1 LTETVRIEREGA
13 VALIVID
20 HPPVNAMS
28 YAVRAPLLAA
38 IEACDGDADIH
49 AIIIHGTGRHF
60 VAGADISE
68 FDAGPQPPLLND
80 VLLRLEACTKPVIA
94 ALHGATLGGGAELA
108 LASHFRA
115 AATDLSF
122 GFPETQLGLIPGS
135 GGTVRLP
142 RLVGLDAT
150 LRLMKHATPIGL
162 ADAVRLGLVDRVLDG
177 DTRAAAISWA
187 RELIEAGTPPRR
199 TRDIA
204 LREDRS
210 AADTISDA
218 VVTAG
223 APRHVRAAVRRLGE
237 SLRGCVTLSFRDAL
251 SLSREQFEACRVS
264 EESRALRHL
273 FFAERARLSEEGART
288 VRTVG
293 IVGAGTMGTGI
304 AISVALA
311 GYDVLLFDQATAAL
325 QAARERIQSTLDGMV
340 RRGRLTAEQAGAAAD
355 RVRMV
360 SFLATFF
367 CADLVIEAA
376 FENLDVKRAI
386 FAELAD
392 VCRDGTVLAT
402 NTSTLDIDA
411 IAAGAVGRQ
420 RDVVGMHFFS
430 PAHVMKLVEVVPG
443 AETCGDCVATV
454 AAITRRI
461 GKIGVRVG
469 NAFGFVGNRMLY
481 AYGREKELMLLEGA
495 TPQRI
500 DAALESF
507 GMAMGPNAVGDLAGL
522 DVGWNAR
529 RAWAGK
535 PVDPRYYR
543 VSDYLVELGRYG
555 QKTGLGFY
563 RYSGAERQRE
573 VDPELPALIRR
584 EAERLGVPQR
594 EIEDAEIVDRCILA
608 LVNEGAL
615 LLEHGIAKSAA
626 DIDVIWCNGYGFP
639 RERGGPMHYAESRGL
654 TAVVARIRE
663 LGAICGTQYWSPAP
677 RLELCAREAR
687 RFDAVRT

>member
-1 LTETVRIEREGA
+1 
-13 VALIVID
+13 
-20 HPPVNAMS
+20 
-28 YAVRAPLLAA
+28 
-38 IEACDGDADIH
+38 
-49 AIIIHGTGRHF
+49 
-60 VAGADISE
+60 
-68 FDAGPQPPLLND
+68 
-80 VLLRLEACTKPVIA
+80 
-94 ALHGATLGGGAELA
+94 
-108 LASHFRA
+108 
-115 AATDLSF
+115 
-122 GFPETQLGLIPGS
+122 
-135 GGTVRLP
+135 
-142 RLVGLDAT
+142 
-150 LRLMKHATPIGL
+150 
-162 ADAVRLGLVDRVLDG
+162 
-177 DTRAAAISWA
+177 
-187 RELIEAGTPPRR
+187 
-199 TRDIA
+199 
-204 LREDRS
+204 
-210 AADTISDA
+210 
-218 VVTAG
+218 
-223 APRHVRAAVRRLGE
+223 
-237 SLRGCVTLSFRDAL
+237 
-251 SLSREQFEACRVS
+251 
-264 EESRALRHL
+264 
-273 FFAERARLSEEGART
+273 
-288 VRTVG
+288 
-293 IVGAGTMGTGI
+293 
-304 AISVALA
+304 
-311 GYDVLLFDQATAAL
+311 
-325 QAARERIQSTLDGMV
+325 
-340 RRGRLTAEQAGAAAD
+340 
-355 RVRMV
+355 
-360 SFLATFF
+360 
-367 CADLVIEAA
+367 
-376 FENLDVKRAI
+376 
-386 FAELAD
+386 
-392 VCRDGTVLAT
+392 
-402 NTSTLDIDA
+402 
-411 IAAGAVGRQ
+411 
-420 RDVVGMHFFS
+420 
-430 PAHVMKLVEVVPG
+430 MKLVEVVPG